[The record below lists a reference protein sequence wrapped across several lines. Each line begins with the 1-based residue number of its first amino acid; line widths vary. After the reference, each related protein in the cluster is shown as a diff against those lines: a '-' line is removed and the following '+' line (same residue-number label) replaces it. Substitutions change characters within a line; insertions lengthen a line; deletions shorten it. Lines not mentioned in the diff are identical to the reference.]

1 MSNNIR
7 IANWCIWPTDTSYDY
22 GRTKSTDDESN
33 AKQYRLIKTTAKTGI
48 EMSLQYNCF
57 YHVNGLMCKQEYLM
71 AYRNM
76 HKSNLKVNNL
86 LINTDLFEKDKE

>member
-1 MSNNIR
+1 
-7 IANWCIWPTDTSYDY
+7 
-22 GRTKSTDDESN
+22 
-33 AKQYRLIKTTAKTGI
+33 
-48 EMSLQYNCF
+48 MSLQYNCF
-57 YHVNGLMCKQEYLM
+57 YHVNGLMCKQEYLI